1 MVELVYVLFQLNKE
15 KPILEKKGAKLA
27 LARVINL
34 SNKIIFKD
42 VQERIMKKQL
52 KGDNLNQ
59 YPDLLPGEKIIEE
72 DRGKINYLFL
82 KFLILRTRSSSSGSI
97 NIIDTS

>member
-1 MVELVYVLFQLNKE
+1 VKNVKEMIKMVELVYVLFQLNKE

-42 VQERIMKKQL
+42 VQERIMKK
-52 KGDNLNQ
+52 
-59 YPDLLPGEKIIEE
+59 
-72 DRGKINYLFL
+72 
-82 KFLILRTRSSSSGSI
+82 
-97 NIIDTS
+97 